1 MIDNWLSKT
10 KIKNAFEKLA
20 QKLFLGRI
28 SPNHLTILGLIL
40 GLLSA
45 FFIFLSG
52 ILQWTLE
59 IIIISAI
66 LMTISF
72 LFDAL
77 DGALARLKEPTKF
90 GGILDIFCDRTVE
103 VSIILALISTNPL
116 QLMWPGL
123 FSLTAIVMCITMFLL
138 VGGAVATETLNHGQK
153 VIYYRKGLMER
164 SETYIF
170 LILMTALIL
179 LRFILLWIFAI
190 LVFITAFLRLRDAYL
205 IFNSKKNGL
214 QLNEQ

>member
-20 QKLFLGRI
+20 QKLFLGKL
-28 SPNHLTILGLIL
+28 SANHLTIIGLIL

-52 ILQWTLE
+52 ILQWTFVL
-59 IIIISAI
+59 IIISAI
-66 LMTISF
+66 FMSFSF

-77 DGALARLKEPTKF
+77 DGTLARLEKPTKF

-103 VSIILALISTNPL
+103 VTIILALISTDPID
-116 QLMWPGL
+116 LMWPGL
-123 FSLTAIVMCITMFLL
+123 FTLAAIVLCISMFLV
-138 VGGAVATETLNHGQK
+138 VGGAVSDDNLNERQK

-164 SETYIF
+164 SETFIF
-170 LILMTALIL
+170 LMLITIFYPW
-179 LRFILLWIFAI
+179 RFILLWIFAI
-190 LVFITAFLRLRDAYL
+190 LVFITAILRLKDAYL
-205 IFNSKKNGL
+205 IFNKNTKL
-214 QLNEQ
+214 E